1 MKVIFAPVAL
11 CLEPEEVARA
21 AVEWGCSHEEA
32 YARIIKDMEIPEC
45 SGIGLLGAPM
55 HSGTDTVH

>member
-1 MKVIFAPVAL
+1 MKVILAPVAL

-21 AVEWGCSHEEA
+21 AVEWGCTYQEA
-32 YARIIKDMEIPEC
+32 YERLIEGGIPEC

-55 HSGTDTVH
+55 HPGTDTVQ